1 MKIYV
6 DIDNTICSQIG
17 EEYNQAKPWPEN
29 IAKINKLYDE
39 GHYIKY
45 WTARGSGSGIDWY
58 RLTKEQLEQWNCK
71 YHELS
76 TGEKPYYDLLICD
89 KSKRIEEI

>member
-1 MKIYV
+1 MVIFV
-6 DIDNTICSQIG
+6 DIDNTICSQQG
-17 EEYNQAKPWPEN
+17 EHYDQAEPWYDN

-45 WTARGSGSGIDWY
+45 WSARGSGSGIDWQE
-58 RLTKEQLEQWNCK
+58 LTRKQLTDWNCR

-76 TGEKPYYDLLICD
+76 TGEKPFYDLLVCD
-89 KSKRIEEI
+89 KTIRIEEI